1 MRRTS
6 PRTSRI
12 RTAAAALASVA
23 LLAGCG
29 SHLSDAE
36 LTATQG
42 ALSVP
47 TSVAVAPGSNDATGA
62 LNAAADPAAAPGAVT
77 SGAGTTAAAPG
88 AGTTATTP
96 TGATGTTTTAATGAT
111 GTKGAANPAAAGP
124 AAATGPRDDITFCS
138 FGNAS
143 GVLGAVSGPAPV
155 ANAAWAAY
163 ENAKGGLAGHKVRMI
178 VADTGGAAANAQ
190 AIAQKCV
197 EQEHA
202 VAIFNEYTFG
212 ELDGA
217 LPYLKSKGVP
227 VIGSI
232 GAAISSD
239 HNVMVFNPMNGADV
253 GQAWGFVNTI
263 LAQTDKRKLA
273 ILYCQEAATCA
284 QQVSSFSKL
293 LPYKGLTA
301 VYKAQISLVQ
311 PDYTAQLLQAKNAG
325 ADVVVLL
332 MDSASVGRVAR
343 NAAQQNYHP
352 VLAGTY
358 NLGIQATLDQ
368 GPILDGLILASRTPA
383 YSSSP
388 LLADYR
394 DAMTKFQPGKPLG
407 DVGAGAFVN
416 GALLEKYA
424 SKFLA
429 KQTVTSQDL
438 LDLLYSL
445 HGEKLGGLLPGITF
459 QKNDNRYLTNQCISP
474 VKLQGGK
481 FVQNGGFVCAPDWKP
496 GT

>member
-1 MRRTS
+1 VS
-6 PRTSRI
+6 PRI
-12 RTAAAALASVA
+12 RAAGITLLSIG

-36 LTATQG
+36 LAASQG
-42 ALSVP
+42 AISVP
-47 TSVAVAPGSNDATGA
+47 TSVAVAPGSGDTAATTAVPGAAVPGTVGTGTVGTTGTGA
-62 LNAAADPAAAPGAVT
+62 GTAGT
-77 SGAGTTAAAPG
+77 GTTGTGTTAAGASGTTGSG
-88 AGTTATTP
+88 AGATAKP
-96 TGATGTTTTAATGAT
+96 GSGANGVVPGPVAAS
-111 GTKGAANPAAAGP
+111 
-124 AAATGPRDDITFCS
+124 GPRDEITMCS

-163 ENAKGGLAGHKVRMI
+163 INAKGGLSGHRVRMI

-217 LPYLKSKGVP
+217 LPYLRSKNIP
-227 VIGSI
+227 VLGSI

-239 HNVMVFNPMNGADV
+239 HNMMVFNPMNGADV

-263 LAQTDKRKLA
+263 VAQTDKRKLA

-301 VYKAQISLVQ
+301 VYTAQISLVQ

-383 YSSSP
+383 YSTSP
-388 LLADYR
+388 LLANYR
-394 DAMTKFQPGKPLG
+394 EAMAKYQPGKVTG
-407 DVGAGAFVN
+407 DVGAGAFIN
-416 GALLEKYA
+416 GAILEKYA
-424 SKFLA
+424 DKFFA
-429 KQTVTSQDL
+429 KKTVSSQDI

-459 QKNDNRYLTNQCISP
+459 QKNDNRYLTSQCIIP
-474 VKLQGGK
+474 VQLQGGK
-481 FVQNGGFVCAPDWKP
+481 FVQKGSFVCAPDWKP

>member
-1 MRRTS
+1 MRWTRRPGVS
-6 PRTSRI
+6 PRI
-12 RTAAAALASVA
+12 RAAGITLLSIG

-36 LTATQG
+36 LAASQG
-42 ALSVP
+42 AISVP
-47 TSVAVAPGSNDATGA
+47 TSVAVAPGAADQP
-62 LNAAADPAAAPGAVT
+62 AAAAVPGAVAPAAQAPAAGAVTDPAAGKPVAAATNAPGAST
-77 SGAGTTAAAPG
+77 SGTVKVPGTDTKAAVP
-88 AGTTATTP
+88 
-96 TGATGTTTTAATGAT
+96 
-111 GTKGAANPAAAGP
+111 
-124 AAATGPRDDITFCS
+124 TGPRDEIVMCS

-163 ENAKGGLAGHKVRMI
+163 VNAKGGLAGHKVRMI

-217 LPYLKSKGVP
+217 LPYLKSKNIP
-227 VIGSI
+227 VLGSI

-239 HNVMVFNPMNGADV
+239 HNMMVFNPMNGADV
-253 GQAWGFVNTI
+253 GQAWGFVNTVI
-263 LAQTDKRKLA
+263 AQTDKRKLA

-293 LPYKGLTA
+293 LPYKGLTT
-301 VYKAQISLVQ
+301 VYKAQVSLVQ

-332 MDSASVGRVAR
+332 LDSASVGRVAR

-383 YSSSP
+383 YSTSP
-388 LLADYR
+388 LLANYR
-394 DAMTKFQPGKPLG
+394 DAMARYQPGKVTG
-407 DVGAGAFVN
+407 DVGAGAFIN
-416 GALLEKYA
+416 GAILEKYA
-424 SKFLA
+424 DKFFA
-429 KQTVTSQDL
+429 KKTVESQDI

-459 QKNDNRYLTNQCISP
+459 QKNDNRYLTSQCIIP
-474 VKLQGGK
+474 VRLEGGK
-481 FVQNGGFVCAPDWKP
+481 FVQKGTFVCAPDWKP